1 MGQDLWLLAGWAAV
15 AFVLVS
21 PIAWGSYWLTIFL
34 QELFFGADAESVFS
48 RRYSFHGHV
57 LVVIAAI
64 GLPVVLW
71 RAHASQTQSA
81 AASDQSNTAQ
91 SNLLNERYQ
100 KGVEMLGNQE
110 LSVRLGGIYALG
122 RLAENEASTYHIQ
135 IMSVLSGYVRDWHT
149 ADGRAGMQSE
159 DTSGAEKSDLPEDV
173 GTVLEVIGRRSNK
186 QREIE
191 EEREYVIVLME
202 ANLHRWMCDRPDRV
216 SFQDFSCVRFDRA
229 NLSETFI
236 KRATFACSNFLC
248 SNLSSA
254 VLTHADISGAN
265 FSGADLSEASLVGA
279 DVANALF
286 EGAKLSGTDL
296 SEVKGLTQEQL
307 NSAHIDPQRPPILPD
322 AVDPHTGK
330 PLVVPDQK
338 PTS

>member
-21 PIAWGSYWLTIFL
+21 PIAWGSYWLTIFF

-48 RRYSFHGHV
+48 NRYSFHGHV

-91 SNLLNERYQ
+91 RNLLNERYQ

-122 RLAENEASTYHIQ
+122 RLAENEPSAYHIQ

-149 ADGRAGMQSE
+149 ADGRAGMRSE

-173 GTVLEVIGRRSNK
+173 GTVLEVIGRRSDK

-202 ANLHRWMCDRPDRV
+202 ANLRSWMCDRPDRV
-216 SFQDFSCVRFDRA
+216 SFQDFSRVRFDRA
-229 NLSETFI
+229 NLSATFVA
-236 KRATFACSNFLC
+236 RATFAHSNFLR
-248 SNLSSA
+248 SNLSN
-254 VLTHADISGAN
+254 AN
-265 FSGADLSEASLVGA
+265 FSGADLSDASLVGA
-279 DVANALF
+279 NLTNALF
-286 EGAKLSGTDL
+286 KGAKLSGTDL
-296 SEVKGLTQEQL
+296 SEVESLTQEQL
-307 NSAHIDPQRPPILPD
+307 NSAHIDPQRPPILRD
-322 AVDPHTGK
+322 AMDPHTGK